1 MKNKLFEKFFNLF
14 HFASKIIQINFL
26 KRKIKSLFFITIR
39 NVNQKFEK
47 LLRIKKT
54 WTQKIH

>member
-26 KRKIKSLFFITIR
+26 KHKTKSLFITVR
-39 NVNQKFEK
+39 HVNQKFEK

-54 WTQKIH
+54 WTQKIY